1 MRSIASVRESEGQKM
16 NLKQLIENYTRYCK
30 VQGKTK
36 ATLKWYERRLG
47 RFLKFMES
55 SGHSM
60 LVKDVSM
67 ADGERHVMQLLGQSQ
82 KWAEHPF
89 QKPTEGELSK
99 YTVHG
104 HVRAIRALTNW
115 AYQQGYYPDDP
126 FANLPVFSRRCPSP
140 IWSRAGRRRTSRT
153 RVASKTKSLPHERP
167 VRHPRRHRLRAHR
180 PSLQQLP
187 AGPRAGRAA

>member
-36 ATLKWYERRLG
+36 STLKWYERRLG
-47 RFLKFMES
+47 RFLKFMEA

-126 FANLPVFSRRCPSP
+126 FANLPVL
-140 IWSRAGRRRTSRT
+140 GRSSDCGCANLRT
-153 RVASKTKSLPHERP
+153 RFAGLAEQPAADLEAGFELGGFGLAKPLGEFG
-167 VRHPRRHRLRAHR
+167 
-180 PSLQQLP
+180 QLHD
-187 AGPRAGRAA
+187 GTIGDAAQV